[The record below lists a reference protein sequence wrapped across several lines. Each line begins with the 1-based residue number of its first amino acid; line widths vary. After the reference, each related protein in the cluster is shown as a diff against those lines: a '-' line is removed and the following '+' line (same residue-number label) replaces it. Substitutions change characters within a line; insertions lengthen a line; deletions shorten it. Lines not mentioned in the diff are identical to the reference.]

1 MALAASRPCGHFGRE
16 AARRARDLLPRA
28 VIEGDDQRET
38 VIAAGQIFR
47 LLQQTAN
54 IGIEIVAFAD
64 DADADIALVQIDQIV
79 ADEAAQQPQ

>member
-1 MALAASRPCGHFGRE
+1 
-16 AARRARDLLPRA
+16 
-28 VIEGDDQRET
+28 
-38 VIAAGQIFR
+38 
-47 LLQQTAN
+47 LQETAN